1 MSGALGGGK
10 SQSTQAPSTVWGG
23 QAPFLENLYQGV
35 ADVGQQTG
43 GQQYAQGYQNPAMQ
57 AFMQQAGGGAQT
69 DISGL
74 QGIAQG
80 GGDYANMQNQALGGA
95 IQAGL
100 GDISR
105 NFNQN
110 IMPGINTGAAQAGT
124 SGGSRQG
131 IAQGL
136 AAGEANRQ
144 SSDFVNQMR
153 SQNFNQMM
161 NRNIAQEQNQL
172 GAFGQMGQ
180 FGQMQNQAQQGAMG
194 LAPQLSNLGFESQ
207 YGNLQNQAQLLGRPT
222 VLGGGGQSSSW
233 DLSTSGG
240 LW

>member
-1 MSGALGGGK
+1 MSGAFGGGK
-10 SQSTQAPSTVWGG
+10 SSSTQNPATVWSG
-23 QAPFLENLYQGV
+23 QAPYLKNLYQGSQD
-35 ADVGQQTG
+35 AGQNLA
-43 GQQYAQGYQNPAMQ
+43 GQQYAQGFQNPAMQ

-80 GGDYANMQNQALGGA
+80 GGQFAQMQDENLYGA

-100 GDISR
+100 GDINR
-105 NFNQN
+105 NFQQN
-110 IMPGINTGAAQAGT
+110 IMPGINTGASQAGT

-136 AAGEANRQ
+136 AAQGANRQ
-144 SSDFVNQMR
+144 AGDFVNQMR
-153 SQNFNQMM
+153 SQNFNQQM

-172 GAFGQMGQ
+172 GAYGQMGQ
-180 FGQMQNQAQQGAMG
+180 FNQMQNQAQQGAMG
-194 LAPQLSNLGFESQ
+194 LAPQVSNLGFASQ
-207 YGNLQNQAQLLGRPT
+207 FGNLQNQAQILGRPT
-222 VLGGGGQSSSW
+222 VLGGGGQSDSW
-233 DLSTSGG
+233 NLSTSGG